1 MHLIDY
7 MIIVL
12 LGYNAFVGLR
22 QGAVRMITGIVGII
36 IATTLSKTIYEN
48 SFEKISEIFPLFL
61 SYPFVY
67 YGCCFVVLVII
78 THGISQIL
86 HSIFKWSG
94 MGLMNHFF
102 GLVLGAFRGLILV
115 LILILPLLLIKPN
128 VALQSIIV
136 YQSSPMIKPLLET
149 LNRSGFITKLFNS
162 ITKKSLSLPGEAL
175 E

>member
-1 MHLIDY
+1 
-7 MIIVL
+7 
-12 LGYNAFVGLR
+12 
-22 QGAVRMITGIVGII
+22 
-36 IATTLSKTIYEN
+36 
-48 SFEKISEIFPLFL
+48 
-61 SYPFVY
+61 
-67 YGCCFVVLVII
+67 
-78 THGISQIL
+78 
-86 HSIFKWSG
+86 

-128 VALQSIIV
+128 VALQSVIV